1 MQVNHLGLHIIVTFM
16 SRTALLSTCI
26 LLTEDLYENAMVK
39 SKFNMPISCPVLGLT
54 LLQFVDLLLRK
65 HVVYYT

>member
-1 MQVNHLGLHIIVTFM
+1 MPVNQLELHIIVTIM

-26 LLTEDLYENAMVK
+26 LLAEVLYENAMGK
-39 SKFNMPISCPVLGLT
+39 SKFNTPIACPVLGLT